1 MKKIFW
7 GCWIGGLLGVV
18 SVQAQPSEIDPSFQS
33 VGQSRVVPGSSGT
46 LVFSVFF
53 QYGMKKQPQPQI
65 DYIDY
70 ISVPYRLSPRFYTTH
85 WGYFCQLEWQLEKT
99 IRLPLRFRL
108 GSAEYTNHL
117 EEKGR

>member
-1 MKKIFW
+1 MKNFFL

-18 SVQAQPSEIDPSFQS
+18 SVQAQPSEINSSFQS

-53 QYGMKKQPQPQI
+53 QSWMKKQPQPQ
-65 DYIDY
+65 IDY